1 MSGLR
6 HPVISGAMRDP
17 FFFGYG
23 SLVNRRTHAYDRAHP
38 ARLGGWRRT
47 WAHTTLRRAAF
58 LSAEPCEGVE
68 IDGLIAAVPGADWA
82 ALDRREAAY
91 RRVPV
96 AGLVAH
102 AAGDALQIEVYRV
115 DETLLAAQTSH
126 PILLSYLDAVVQ
138 GFLHAHGPS
147 GVERFFDTTTGWE
160 APLHD
165 DRSAPLY
172 PRAQVLAPTE
182 RRLVD
187 LMLARVA

>member
-1 MSGLR
+1 
-6 HPVISGAMRDP
+6 MREP

-38 ARLGGWRRT
+38 ARLAGWRRT
-47 WAHTTLRRAAF
+47 WAHTRLRRAAF
-58 LSAEPCEGVE
+58 LSAEPCEGAA

-96 AGLVAH
+96 AGLVTHGAV
-102 AAGDALQIEVYRV
+102 DALEIEVYRV
-115 DETLLAAQTSH
+115 DESRLAPDTIH

-138 GFLHAHGPS
+138 GFLHVHGPS
-147 GVERFFDTTTGWE
+147 GVERFFETTTGWD
-160 APLHD
+160 APVQD

-172 PRAQVLAPTE
+172 PRAQVLEPEE

-187 LMLARVA
+187 RMLARIA